1 MKKGLTKFLSVVIC
15 MFLIGALV
23 GCSVKFYR
31 GHPEDLQK
39 ISSLKSRLEEL
50 ENAKQLLER
59 RLKREIQDKQVQ
71 VDLTKRGLVITFV
84 AEVLFDSGKSVL
96 RKEAFPMLDKMI
108 SVIKQEVPNRNI
120 GIEGHTDNQP
130 IKYSNWKSNWEL
142 STARATTVLHYLEDT
157 GIDPR
162 KLQATGY
169 GEYRPVVPN
178 DTKENR
184 QRNRR
189 VEVVILPEDIDRIS
203 YGEETPE
210 SDIK

>member
-1 MKKGLTKFLSVVIC
+1 MKKGLTKFLDVAIC
-15 MFLIGALV
+15 MFLIGALA

-50 ENAKQLLER
+50 ENAKQLLEK

-96 RKEAFPMLDKMI
+96 RKEALPILDKMI
-108 SVIKQEVPNRNI
+108 SVIKEEVPNRNI

-169 GEYRPVVPN
+169 GEYRPVAPN

-203 YGEETPE
+203 YSEETPE